1 MWTEKNLNVLA
12 GKELFRQHLWRMPII
27 VLKDY
32 FSGAAAAP

>member
-1 MWTEKNLNVLA
+1 MSTEKNLNVLA
-12 GKELFRQHLWRMPII
+12 GKEFRQHLWRMPII